1 MTTYAVPKRLGPLP
15 TGGAGFLTA
24 TTQTAKRTILQYGRT
39 PQLLV
44 MPIVTGVLF
53 MVVFRYVLG
62 GAIHTGV
69 GHGYVDFL
77 VPGFLAQTVMW
88 SAMGVAAG
96 VAEDSN
102 SGVHDRLRSLPVPRA
117 APVIGRSLAD
127 LAINLPG
134 LGVIAGLGFATGFR
148 AHGSAGAVTAGFG
161 LIALE
166 LYAAIWLFIA
176 FGLVARNAQAAQ
188 GLAGVIVLPFAFVS
202 AAFVPVNSMPSWL
215 RAFAAHQPFTVVINA
230 VRSLMLGG
238 TGAAGV
244 GHTTSYWVGFSL
256 LWLAGIAVVSGG
268 LAVFQFSRAR

>member
-1 MTTYAVPKRLGPLP
+1 MTTYAIEERPGSLP
-15 TGGAGFLTA
+15 VSGAGFITA

-44 MPIVTGVLF
+44 MPILTGVLF

-62 GAIHTGV
+62 GAIHTGTS
-69 GHGYVDFL
+69 HRYVDFL
-77 VPGFLAQTVMW
+77 VPGFLVQTVMW

-102 SGVHDRLRSLPVPRA
+102 AGVHDRLRSLPIPRA
-117 APVIGRSLAD
+117 APVVGRSLAD

-148 AHGSAGAVTAGFG
+148 THGSAGSVVGGFG

-202 AAFVPVNSMPSWL
+202 AAFVPVDSMPSWL
-215 RAFAAHQPFTVVINA
+215 RAFAAHQPFTVIINA

-238 TGAAGV
+238 TGPAGV
-244 GHTTSYWVGFSL
+244 GHTTTYWVVLSL
-256 LWLAGIAVVSGG
+256 LWSAGSAAVAGM
-268 LAVFQFSRAR
+268 LAVARFSRTQ